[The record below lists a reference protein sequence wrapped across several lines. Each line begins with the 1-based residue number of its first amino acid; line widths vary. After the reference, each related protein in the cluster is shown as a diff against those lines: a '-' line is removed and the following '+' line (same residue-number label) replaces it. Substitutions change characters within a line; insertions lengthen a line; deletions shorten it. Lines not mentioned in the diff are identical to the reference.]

1 MLAEV
6 KALSQDVNR
15 APLADDGARA
25 DQLTRA
31 LHKRAIVR
39 MHDALAGVGGDERA
53 QRRLAIQVGTPRAAE
68 DIAILVQILE
78 NREVLADLAR
88 RLPNNV
94 RVFER
99 EVVEQAKAHIDAAVV
114 SGSAGAQTRHRAL
127 RSRLVAGQALRAAI
141 EAPERK
147 PARARK
153 TRHYGWGRTVL

>member
-1 MLAEV
+1 
-6 KALSQDVNR
+6 
-15 APLADDGARA
+15 
-25 DQLTRA
+25 
-31 LHKRAIVR
+31 

-114 SGSAGAQTRHRAL
+114 SGSAGAQNPPSCATVSSCCRASSP
-127 RSRLVAGQALRAAI
+127 RGDRGS
-141 EAPERK
+141 
-147 PARARK
+147 
-153 TRHYGWGRTVL
+153 

>member
-39 MHDALAGVGGDERA
+39 MHDALACVGGDERA

-114 SGSAGAQTRHRAL
+114 SGSAGAQNPPSCATVSSCCRASSP
-127 RSRLVAGQALRAAI
+127 RGDRGS
-141 EAPERK
+141 
-147 PARARK
+147 
-153 TRHYGWGRTVL
+153 